1 MTERRPGGTKFLL
14 RTLSAIL
21 LRSTPLKP
29 ENITHVG
36 VSEWRTAKHPDALR
50 TTLGSCV
57 GIVLYS
63 KKDRAGGMCHAL
75 LDEPPPG
82 KIAQKGKYA
91 RTAIEEL
98 LRELQRQGIDKTNL
112 TARVFGGA
120 SMFDSERSKFFHNI
134 GDSNV
139 ATTRSVLQKE
149 NIQILEEDVGGNCGR
164 TITFFLDDGR
174 ILLRAGTQERYIYK
188 S

>member
-1 MTERRPGGTKFLL
+1 MTECRPGGTKFLL
-14 RTLSAIL
+14 RTRSVIL